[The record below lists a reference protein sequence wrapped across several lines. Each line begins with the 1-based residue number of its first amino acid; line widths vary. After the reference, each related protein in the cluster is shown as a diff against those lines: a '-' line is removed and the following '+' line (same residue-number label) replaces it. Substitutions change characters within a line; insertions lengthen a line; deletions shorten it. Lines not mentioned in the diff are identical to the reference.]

1 MKTPAVW
8 VSSRQELIIPGTKI
22 RKCTAVF
29 DYYFSNRVI
38 LINSKLPTADSKEED
53 IRIVV
58 TLTFM
63 ILYLQRTV
71 SRLPVK
77 T

>member
-38 LINSKLPTADSKEED
+38 LINSKLPTADS
-53 IRIVV
+53 
-58 TLTFM
+58 
-63 ILYLQRTV
+63 
-71 SRLPVK
+71 
-77 T
+77 